1 MLPDIPPLKQ
11 EITKKLQAAF
21 KQRVNDYMGA
31 INEAPRCFIKE
42 GRQVVTIRPD
52 GRNDETEL
60 KVASAETWIRVEDI
74 PHLSFQDRLAKLDE
88 VAREMAGQISK
99 HAFDQINE
107 AVERVGN
114 VVHGGLTPESFL
126 ELFEKIY
133 LDFDVDGNHS
143 PLTVVIPPGMKQ
155 RAQETMEKLHQ
166 DPEYSRRYQEVIDKK
181 WMEWRDREAA
191 RKLVG

>member
-31 INEAPRCFIKE
+31 INEAPRCFINE

-74 PHLSFQDRLAKLDE
+74 PHL
-88 VAREMAGQISK
+88 
-99 HAFDQINE
+99 
-107 AVERVGN
+107 
-114 VVHGGLTPESFL
+114 
-126 ELFEKIY
+126 
-133 LDFDVDGNHS
+133 
-143 PLTVVIPPGMKQ
+143 
-155 RAQETMEKLHQ
+155 
-166 DPEYSRRYQEVIDKK
+166 
-181 WMEWRDREAA
+181 
-191 RKLVG
+191 